1 MSNKIYIFDTTLRDG
16 EQAPGCQLNT
26 IEKIE
31 VAKALESLGVD
42 IVEPGFPISS
52 KGDFDSVIEITKAI
66 KEPIISPLARAVKG
80 DIDCA
85 AESLKYAKRKRI
97 HTFISSSDIHIQYV
111 FKSTREEILQRAV
124 DAVKHAKS
132 YVEDVQFSPMDAG
145 RTENEF
151 LAHFVETVIDAGAT
165 VINIPDT
172 TGYCMPWEF
181 GEKIKYLFENVKNIH
196 NVVVAVHCHNDL
208 GLATANSLAGI
219 VNGARQ
225 VEGTINGVG
234 ERAGNTALEEV
245 IMAIK
250 TNHALK
256 FTTDIN
262 SKKIYPTSRL
272 ISRLM
277 RMPVQPNKAIV
288 GANAFAH
295 ASGIHQDGML
305 KHKQA
310 FEIMKPEDVGLDET
324 AIVLGAR
331 SGRAALKHRL
341 EKLGYVLSQEDLNA
355 VYEKFLNL
363 ADSKKEVHDEDLH
376 MLMGKQGDKNTTIN
390 VKLVEV
396 MCGYPLRPMATV
408 TLIVKDKEYT
418 ASASGNGPVDA
429 AYSAVNEI
437 LVNQSRLMKKLPVL
451 KEFLIQAMTRG
462 SDDICRVNVQ
472 LEKSNNMFYGYGSDT
487 DIVVASVH
495 AYINGL
501 HNIVKS

>member
-1 MSNKIYIFDTTLRDG
+1 MADKIYIFDTTLRDG

-31 VAKALESLGVD
+31 VAKALETLGVD

-52 KGDFDSVIEITKAI
+52 KGDFDAVVEITKAI
-66 KEPIISPLARAVKG
+66 KEPIISPLARAIKA

-97 HTFISSSDIHIQYV
+97 HTFISSSDIHIQHV

-181 GEKIKYLFENVKNIH
+181 GEKIKYLYDHVSNIH
-196 NVVVAVHCHNDL
+196 KVVIAVHCHNDL
-208 GLATANSLAGI
+208 GLATANSLAG
-219 VNGARQ
+219 VMNGARQ
-225 VEGTINGVG
+225 IEGTINGVG
-234 ERAGNTALEEV
+234 ERAGNTSLEEV

-250 TNHALK
+250 TNHGLNFK
-256 FTTDIN
+256 TNIN
-262 SKKIYPTSRL
+262 TKKIHSTSRL

-277 RMPVQPNKAIV
+277 RMPVQANKAIV

-305 KHKQA
+305 KNKQA

-331 SGRAALKHRL
+331 SGRAALAHRL
-341 EKLGYVLSQEDLNA
+341 EKLGYTLTKEELNDL
-355 VYEKFLNL
+355 YTKFLTL
-363 ADSKKEVHDEDLH
+363 ADQKKEVNDEDLH
-376 MLMGKQGDKNTTIN
+376 MLMGRESQLNN
-390 VKLVEV
+390 VIKIELVEV
-396 MCGYPLRPMATV
+396 MCGYPLKPMATI
-408 TLIVKDKEYT
+408 TLSVKDKKYT

-429 AYSAVNEI
+429 TYQAVNEI
-437 LVNQSRLMKKLPVL
+437 LVEQSKIIKKLPEL
-451 KEFLIQAMTRG
+451 KEFLIQAVTRG

-472 LEKSNNMFYGYGSDT
+472 LEKAHKMYYGYGSDT
-487 DIVVASVH
+487 DIVVASVQ
-495 AYINGL
+495 AYVSGINAIL
-501 HNIVKS
+501 N

>member
-1 MSNKIYIFDTTLRDG
+1 MSDKIYIFDTTLRDG

-26 IEKIE
+26 IEKVE
-31 VAKALESLGVD
+31 VAKALESLGID

-52 KGDFDSVIEITKAI
+52 KGDFDSIVEITKAI
-66 KEPIISPLARAVKG
+66 KDPVISPLARAVKA

-85 AESLKYAKRKRI
+85 ADSLKYAKRKRI

-124 DAVKHAKS
+124 DAVKHAKT
-132 YVEDVQFSPMDAG
+132 YVDDVQFSPMDAG

-151 LAHFVETVIDAGAT
+151 LAHFVQTVIEAGAT

-181 GEKIKYLFENVKNIH
+181 GEKIKYLFENVKDIH
-196 NVVVAVHCHNDL
+196 KVVVAVHCHNDL
-208 GLATANSLAGI
+208 GLATANSLAG
-219 VNGARQ
+219 VMNGARQ

-234 ERAGNTALEEV
+234 ERAGNTSLEEV

-250 TNHALK
+250 TNHALVFK
-256 FTTDIN
+256 TNIN
-262 SKKIYPTSRL
+262 TKKIYPTSRL

-277 RMPVQPNKAIV
+277 KMPVQANKAIV

-341 EKLGYVLSQEDLNA
+341 EKIGYTVSQEELN
-355 VYEKFLNL
+355 VLYEKFLKL
-363 ADSKKEVHDEDLH
+363 ADDKKEVNDEDLH
-376 MLMGKQGDKNTTIN
+376 MLMGQQGDKHKVISIQ
-390 VKLVEV
+390 LVEV
-396 MCGYPLRPMATV
+396 MCGYPLKPMATV
-408 TLIVKDKEYT
+408 KLTVKEKEYT

-437 LVNQSRLMKKLPVL
+437 LIEQSKLMKKLPLL
-451 KEFLIQAMTRG
+451 KEFLIQAVTRG
-462 SDDICRVNVQ
+462 SDDICKVNVQ
-472 LEKSNNMFYGYGSDT
+472 LEKSNHMYYGYGSDT
-487 DIVVASVH
+487 DIVVASVQ
-495 AYINGL
+495 AYVNGL
-501 HNIVKS
+501 NNIVKS